1 MGWSFRKSYKAG
13 PIRINI
19 SKSGIGYSIGTK
31 GFRIG
36 NGPRGRYVRMGA
48 HGIYYY
54 AKLKDPSDNQEENTE
69 EFDNHSNDSLT
80 EMNNDNTNLIK
91 LETLTSDSCI
101 GYLEAVVKY
110 KQYVDD
116 LNEKYNNQK
125 SIAQKR
131 RSEYEKKQNDE
142 IKKIKDKFL
151 NETWVFMIIPIII
164 ACCFIPWYPYYA
176 CPVIP
181 VLAVIYAIMED
192 NAIGS
197 KVRKIEKDFK
207 PKFRLLDQQEKKLDE
222 KYNELLKSHG
232 LIKNFTEQ
240 QIAFLD
246 KLKTLFHNTN
256 VEDEIVCMK
265 PVNYGAYIPDEC
277 SKVHKVCFKDI
288 DPNDLLHRSI
298 PTIKIENRILY
309 FFPQGLLIE
318 ENECFFE
325 IGYEKIAI
333 SQYADSRTVEKHPKK
348 DAEIV
353 GTFWK
358 HTRVDGTPDRRYKDN
373 PQFFVVNYSGVQ
385 IHSNS
390 LLASPI
396 YFSKKGCSENFIN
409 ELTTLIRT
417 APISPRIL

>member
-1 MGWSFRKSYKAG
+1 MGWFFRKSYKAG

-36 NGPRGRYVRMGA
+36 NGPRGRYVRIGS

-54 AKLKDPSDNQEENTE
+54 QKINDPSDIQDDNSE
-69 EFDNHSNDSLT
+69 EFDNHSKNSIT
-80 EMNNDNTNLIK
+80 EMNNDNTNHFN
-91 LETLTSDSCI
+91 LEELTSDACI

-116 LNEKYNNQK
+116 LNEKYSNQR
-125 SIAQKR
+125 SITQKR
-131 RSEYEKKQNDE
+131 RSEYEKNQNNE
-142 IKKIKDKFL
+142 IKKIKDKFW
-151 NETWVFMIIPIII
+151 NEMWVFITIPFIV

-181 VLAVIYAIMED
+181 VLAVICGIMED
-192 NAIGS
+192 KATGS

-207 PKFRLLDQQEKKLDE
+207 PKFRLIDQQEKKLDE

-232 LIKNFTEQ
+232 LIINFTEQ
-240 QIAFLD
+240 QIGFLD
-246 KLKTLFHNTN
+246 KLTTLFHNTS
-256 VEDEIVCMK
+256 VGDEIVCMK

-277 SKVHKVCFKDI
+277 SKVHKVFFKNI
-288 DPNDLLHRSI
+288 DPDNLLHRSI
-298 PTIKIENRILY
+298 PTIVIENRTLY
-309 FFPQGLLIE
+309 FFPQGLLLE
-318 ENECFFE
+318 ENERFFE

-333 SQYADSRTVEKHPKK
+333 CRYEDSQTVEKYPKK

-373 PQFFVVNYSGVQ
+373 PQYFVVKYSGVQ

-390 LLASPI
+390 LIAKPF
-396 YFSKKGCSENFIN
+396 YFSHKESAELFIK
-409 ELTTLIRT
+409 ELTELIRT
-417 APISPRIL
+417 APISPKFS